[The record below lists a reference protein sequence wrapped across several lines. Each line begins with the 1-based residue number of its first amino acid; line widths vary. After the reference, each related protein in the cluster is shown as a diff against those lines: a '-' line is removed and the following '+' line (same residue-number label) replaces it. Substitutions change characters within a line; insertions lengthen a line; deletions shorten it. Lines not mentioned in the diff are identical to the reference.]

1 MQERSPFIAGDLLRV
16 QWLSNKTQNV
26 VSGHDN
32 NLCYLSRLPWGRNLD
47 TAHLGFSGSGSQEGQ
62 SGDSRGCSHSQRAS
76 GVILQLLECPHS
88 RSAGFP
94 QSKRN
99 QRGSRATSVTPDGLR
114 ASRRDLQHSSLEGQF
129 PERCRNINVTLSESW
144 CVGWMLV

>member
-1 MQERSPFIAGDLLRV
+1 MQERSPFIAGDLLGV

-26 VSGHDN
+26 VSGHDS
-32 NLCYLSRLPWGRNLD
+32 NLHYLSRFPWGRNLD
-47 TAHLGFSGSGSQEGQ
+47 NAHLGFSGSGSQEGQ
-62 SGDSRGCSHSQRAS
+62 SGDSGGCSHSRGAS
-76 GVILQLLECPHS
+76 WMILELLECPHR

-114 ASRRDLQHSSLEGQF
+114 ASQRDLQHSSLGRQL
-129 PERCRNINVTLSESW
+129 PERCRNIKVTLSES
-144 CVGWMLV
+144 